1 MDKDLEFLKA
11 VDDKYLDVLVDV
23 MINYDGGTSKI
34 RAVKEECSKYG
45 TSYQNYLDVII
56 EAYLNYGRDAFAI
69 MGGSIKTSYR
79 HLLSDVC
86 SKLGVKFNL
95 EMTLEENEQVVLK
108 TALLKAVDDLDGDR
122 LVDLIISTYAKP
134 KKTLLKEWLL
144 RTIIPTM
151 HLVCTWP
158 LNNKLIYMNPL
169 TALIIDLYNNCKPEL
184 QVTLPCTLLI
194 ALYRKT
200 VSV

>member
-1 MDKDLEFLKA
+1 MDKDLEFLKD
-11 VDDKYLDVLVDV
+11 VDDRYLDVLVDV

-45 TSYQNYLDVII
+45 TSYKNYLDVII
-56 EAYLNYGRDAFAI
+56 DAYLNYGRDAFDI
-69 MGGSIKTSYR
+69 IGGSIKTSYR

-95 EMTLEENEQVVLK
+95 EMTIEENEQIVLK

-144 RTIIPTM
+144 RIIIPTM
-151 HLVCTWP
+151 DNAPILP
-158 LNNKLIYMNPL
+158 LNNKLIYINPL

-194 ALYRKT
+194 AVFRKT
-200 VSV
+200 IRA